1 MAYGL
6 PLQFN
11 LGSLIRVVMDVIQ
24 NSVTILLDT
33 YSAYGLKI
41 ATG

>member
-6 PLQFN
+6 SLQFN
-11 LGSLIRVVMDVIQ
+11 LGYLIRVVMDVIQ
-24 NSVTILLDT
+24 NNVTIPLDT
-33 YSAYGLKI
+33 YSAYGFKI

>member
-6 PLQFN
+6 SLQFN

-24 NSVTILLDT
+24 NSVTIPLDT
-33 YSAYGLKI
+33 YSAYELKI
-41 ATG
+41 AIG